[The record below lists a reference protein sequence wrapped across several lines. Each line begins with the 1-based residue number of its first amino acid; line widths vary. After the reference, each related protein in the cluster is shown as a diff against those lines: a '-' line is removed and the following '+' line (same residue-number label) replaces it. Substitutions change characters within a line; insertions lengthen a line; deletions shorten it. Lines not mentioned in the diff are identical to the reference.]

1 MKNLTKLTLTA
12 VLLAASFSQAFGA
25 TMIKVDGS
33 STVYPITE
41 AVSEEYQKLTK
52 GKVRVVVGIS
62 GTGGGFKKFVRNQI
76 DIADASRPIKSSEQK
91 EARLNGVDFIELPVA
106 YDGLAV
112 VVNKSNTFVDKL
124 TPAELKKMWEPA
136 AQGNIKKWSQ
146 IREGWPEENIKLYG
160 PGTDS
165 GTFDYFTEA
174 IVGASGKS
182 RGDFTASEDDNVLV
196 QGVSGD
202 KYSIG
207 YFGVAYYEENKDKL
221 KIVPIDNGKGPVT
234 PTYEDVEKG
243 LYQPLSRPIFIY
255 VSRSASDR
263 EEVKSFVE
271 FYLEQAPELVKQVGY
286 IALPKSVYEL
296 AKKKFAEKKTGTVFK
311 GATIGVSAE
320 ELLKK

>member
-1 MKNLTKLTLTA
+1 MKKLTKVLATA
-12 VLLAASFSQAFGA
+12 ALLVFAAAVYA
-25 TMIKVDGS
+25 AEMIKIDGS

-41 AVSEEYQKLTK
+41 AVAEEFQKSSK
-52 GKVRVVVGIS
+52 GKIRVIVGIS
-62 GTGGGFKKFVRNQI
+62 GTGGGFKKFVRKQI

-91 EARLNGVDFIELPVA
+91 EARLNGVDYIELPVA

-124 TPAELKKMWEPA
+124 TVAELKKMWEPA
-136 AQGNIKKWSQ
+136 AQGNVKYWSQ
-146 IREGWPEENIKLYG
+146 IREGWPEEQIKLYG

-174 IVGASGKS
+174 IVGTSGKS
-182 RGDFTASEDDNVLV
+182 RGDYTASEDDNVLV

-202 KYSIG
+202 KYALG
-207 YFGVAYYEENKDKL
+207 FFGVAYYEENKDKL
-221 KIVPIDNGKGPVT
+221 KVVPIDNGKGAVS
-234 PTYEDVEKG
+234 PTYENVEKG

-255 VSRSASDR
+255 VSSAAAGKDS
-263 EEVKSFVE
+263 VKQFVE
-271 FYLEQAPELVKQVGY
+271 FYLDNAPSLVKQVGY
-286 IALPKSVYEL
+286 IALPQNVYDL
-296 AKKKFAEKKTGTVFK
+296 AKKKFADKKTGTAFK